1 MIFHGV
7 SAINLGEE
15 LFAPNTVFCV
25 VVVFY
30 GAELVKYI
38 LRIIVS
44 SKSSRVGAI
53 DSGDNCG
60 FQPQ

>member
-1 MIFHGV
+1 MIIHGV
-7 SAINLGEE
+7 SAIDLGDES
-15 LFAPNTVFCV
+15 FAPNIVFHV
-25 VVVFY
+25 VVLY